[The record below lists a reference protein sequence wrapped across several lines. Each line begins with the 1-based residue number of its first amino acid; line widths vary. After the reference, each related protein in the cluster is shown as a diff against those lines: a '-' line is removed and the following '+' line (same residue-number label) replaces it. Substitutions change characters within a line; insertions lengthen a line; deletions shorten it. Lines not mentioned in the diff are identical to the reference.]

1 MATFAD
7 RLKQLRQEKNLTQ
20 AELADKLKIGR
31 SALAM
36 YELGKRIPKY
46 KTIDMFADF
55 FNVSADY
62 LRGKTSSRHGEILS
76 PKQQKAW
83 FNKIKEEAEKEGQ
96 DIPESI
102 HTLPELSA
110 FIEESKLEGVIKS
123 QRETIDKL
131 AAMNEKLRKQQ
142 SGSDLNRRDEREIA
156 SDLEDMMNSV
166 SSAAFEGEDDIED
179 IEAFKATIKA
189 AMIQAKKIA
198 KKKYTPKKYRRD

>member
-7 RLKQLRQEKNLTQ
+7 RLKQLRQEKKLTQ
-20 AELADKLKIGR
+20 SELADRLKIGR

-36 YELGKRIPKY
+36 YELGKRSPKY
-46 KTIDMFADF
+46 KTIDTFADF

-76 PKQQKAW
+76 SKQQKAW
-83 FNKIKEEAEKEGQ
+83 FNQIKETAKKEGHN
-96 DIPESI
+96 IPDSI
-102 HTLPELSA
+102 QTLPELST
-110 FIEESKLEGVIKS
+110 FIEESKLEGIIKS
-123 QRETIDKL
+123 QRETINKL
-131 AAMNEKLRKQQ
+131 AAMNEQLRKQQ
-142 SGSDLNRRDEREIA
+142 PELNSRDEREIA

-166 SSAAFEGEDDIED
+166 SSAAFEGENDIED